1 MVILVILG
9 SHAVNSKLDVYRAN
23 YFAAYLQQS
32 DILENQSVQVGD
44 ILLVA
49 WPETNF
55 SICQHF
61 Y

>member
-1 MVILVILG
+1 MLT
-9 SHAVNSKLDVYRAN
+9 NYRAN
-23 YFAAYLQQS
+23 YFAAYLHQS
-32 DILENQSVQVGD
+32 DILENQSVAVGD

-49 WPETNF
+49 WLETNF